1 MATSP
6 LDPRPERADGRLW
19 AVRLVPGET
28 AARPVENP
36 LEAGAGWV
44 WAHFDLVSAN
54 ARQGLSSCEL
64 PAEVAALFAEVDE
77 TPRLLAEGEWL
88 AGVVPDFEHSP
99 ELDEV
104 RTGAW
109 RFFLRE
115 RLLVSGRR
123 VPLRGV
129 HEAWRALSSG
139 VLPPRA
145 DAAFQRVRRAFLD
158 EAARLANVLQSD
170 LDRVEDD
177 LLESEGA
184 ARRQARAGA
193 LLGRV
198 RQRIARLQRATKPLA
213 RLALRDAAPPWL
225 DTDGME
231 ALQRRTLGVLDDL
244 GAVQDRSH
252 ALQDEL
258 NARQNEETN
267 RRLYILSVVTVV
279 LAPTTLI
286 TGFFGM
292 NTGGLPWTQLPYGTA
307 LASALLAG
315 CIGLV
320 LWLLRRVGM
329 L

>member
-1 MATSP
+1 M
-6 LDPRPERADGRLW
+6 RLI
-19 AVRLVPGET
+19 PGEA
-28 AARPVENP
+28 AARPVDNP
-36 LEAGAGWV
+36 LEAGPGWV
-44 WAHFDLVSAN
+44 WAHFDLVNAN
-54 ARQGLSSCEL
+54 AKQGLGLCEL
-64 PAEVAALFAEVDE
+64 PAEVATLFAETDE
-77 TPRLLAEGEWL
+77 TPRLLADGDWL
-88 AGVVPDFEHSP
+88 AGVLPDFEHSP
-99 ELDEV
+99 EPDEV
-104 RTGAW
+104 RTGAF
-109 RFFLRE
+109 RFFLRQN
-115 RLLVSGRR
+115 LLVSGRR
-123 VPLRGV
+123 VPVRGV
-129 HEAWRALSSG
+129 HDAWRSLSSG
-139 VLPPRA
+139 ALPPRA
-145 DAAFQRVRRAFLD
+145 DAGFQRVRRAFLD

-177 LLESEGA
+177 LLETEGH

-198 RQRIARLQRATKPLA
+198 RQRIARLQRAAKPLA
-213 RLALRDAAPPWL
+213 RLKLEDAAPSWL
-225 DTDGME
+225 DVDGLE

-258 NARQNEETN
+258 TARQNEETN

-292 NTGGLPWTQLPYGTA
+292 NTGGLPWTQFPHGTA
-307 LASALLAG
+307 LAGALLAG

-320 LWLLRRVGM
+320 LWMLRRAGM